1 MKYLI
6 IALLFCSC
14 SAKWHVNRAIK
25 KDPTIKSEVID
36 TVQFSKTIIDT
47 IHTSDSTY
55 YIEHRTVHFDTV
67 VMYQQYN
74 FSGLK
79 TWFETM
85 QENKTERTKIRTFKK
100 VTKSDNKT
108 NRYIAKQERKEANN
122 GYKTAFFICACILL
136 FIIVS
141 KLIAFNSRK

>member
-1 MKYLI
+1 MRYLL

-25 KDPTIKSEVID
+25 KDPTIQSEVVD
-36 TVQFSKTIIDT
+36 TVRFSKTVVDT

-55 YIEHRTVHFDTV
+55 YIESRVIHFDTV

-79 TWFETM
+79 NWFETW
-85 QENKTERTKIRTFKK
+85 QENKTERTEIRTRKRI
-100 VTKSDNKT
+100 TKSDNKT
-108 NRYIAKQERKEANN
+108 KRYTAKQERKIANN
-122 GYKTAFFICACILL
+122 GYKTAFFVCFVILL
-136 FIIVS
+136 FIIIA
-141 KLIAFNSRK
+141 KLISVYSKK